1 MTIVVAGYTGLVGS
15 AIFELLQNRGENV
28 LGINSK
34 NVNLLNREM
43 TFEFIGDQRPEV
55 IIDAAAIVGGIG
67 ANNSFPVDFLS
78 KNIQMQSNLMDAAHA
93 ANVKR
98 FIFLGSSCIYP
109 RECPQ
114 PIKEEYLLTGPLETT
129 NSAYA
134 IAKIAGIELIR
145 SYRKQY
151 GHRWISLMPTNCY
164 GPNDNFDLLS
174 AHVLPA
180 LIAKFVNAVD
190 LKQDSVSIWGSGNAR
205 REFIHSSDLA
215 NATLFAM
222 EKYDSDLH
230 LNVGTGVDSTIKE
243 LAEGL
248 AEIAGF
254 KGDLVWDKSKPDG
267 TPRKVLDVTRLRNL
281 GWKPTI
287 SLEVG
292 IRETIQW
299 FRNNR
304 SKVSA

>member
-1 MTIVVAGYTGLVGS
+1 
-15 AIFELLQNRGENV
+15 
-28 LGINSK
+28 
-34 NVNLLNREM
+34 
-43 TFEFIGDQRPEV
+43 
-55 IIDAAAIVGGIG
+55 
-67 ANNSFPVDFLS
+67 
-78 KNIQMQSNLMDAAHA
+78 
-93 ANVKR
+93 
-98 FIFLGSSCIYP
+98 
-109 RECPQ
+109 
-114 PIKEEYLLTGPLETT
+114 
-129 NSAYA
+129 
-134 IAKIAGIELIR
+134 
-145 SYRKQY
+145 
-151 GHRWISLMPTNCY
+151 MPTNCY

-190 LKQDSVSIWGSGNAR
+190 LKQDSVSMWGSGNAR